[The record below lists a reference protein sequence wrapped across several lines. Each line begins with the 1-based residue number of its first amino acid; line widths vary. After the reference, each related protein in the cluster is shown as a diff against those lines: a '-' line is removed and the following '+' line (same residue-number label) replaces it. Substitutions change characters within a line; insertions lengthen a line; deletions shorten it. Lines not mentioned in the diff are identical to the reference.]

1 MKKGLIK
8 AGVLVVVFFAALIGF
23 SLMTNQTNKDLTTDM
38 ANATLPMIDL
48 YTGTQKINELH
59 GYTVQMDASYMR
71 DTITP
76 VGTDM
81 KVPATI
87 QTFGTDVDA
96 ISYKIRSMD
105 GKDLIA
111 EAAITD
117 YTENGGLISMQIP
130 IQNLIK
136 EGQEYNLILELKHKD
151 TIIIQGS

>member
-8 AGVLVVVFFAALIGF
+8 AGVLVAVFFAALIGF

-96 ISYKIRSMD
+96 ISYKDLQYGRKGSDRGGGDHGLYGKRRS
-105 GKDLIA
+105 DLDA
-111 EAAITD
+111 DPDPEPD
-117 YTENGGLISMQIP
+117 QGGT
-130 IQNLIK
+130 
-136 EGQEYNLILELKHKD
+136 GV
-151 TIIIQGS
+151 

>member
-8 AGVLVVVFFAALIGF
+8 AGVLVAVFFAALIGF

-111 EAAITD
+111 DGMAPGPELG
-117 YTENGGLISMQIP
+117 EM
-130 IQNLIK
+130 
-136 EGQEYNLILELKHKD
+136 LEQLLQLVLDEPSKNRREVLMEESRK
-151 TIIIQGS
+151 IREEMKP

>member
-71 DTITP
+71 DTSGSRP

-96 ISYKIRSMD
+96 ISYKIRR
-105 GKDLIA
+105 A
-111 EAAITD
+111 W
-117 YTENGGLISMQIP
+117 TERI
-130 IQNLIK
+130 
-136 EGQEYNLILELKHKD
+136 
-151 TIIIQGS
+151 